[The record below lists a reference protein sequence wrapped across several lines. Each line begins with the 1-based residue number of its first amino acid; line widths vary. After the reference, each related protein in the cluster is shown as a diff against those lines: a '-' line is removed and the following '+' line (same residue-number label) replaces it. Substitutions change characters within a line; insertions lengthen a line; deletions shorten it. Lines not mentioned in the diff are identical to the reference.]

1 MTKKSDAPAI
11 RFKGFSDAW
20 EQRKLGDIADIVG
33 GGTPSTG
40 NQSYWDGDIDWYAP
54 AEIADQIYANS
65 SQKKITGLGYEN
77 SSAKMLPPGTVLFT
91 SRAGIGKTA
100 ILTRKGCTNQGFQSI
115 VPHRGELD
123 SYFIFSR
130 TEELKRYGELVGAGS
145 TFVEVSGKQMAVM
158 ELMMPPTMREQQT
171 IGGFFQQLDHLIT
184 LHQRKFEKL
193 TNVKKSMLEKMF
205 PQNGSSYPEIRFK
218 GFTDPWEQR
227 KLGELVDRVVRK
239 NINNESTLPLTI
251 SAQYGLVDQIT
262 YFNNRVASRDVSNY
276 YLVLNGEFAYNKSTS
291 DGYPFGA
298 VKRLDL
304 YEKGVLSTLYIVFA
318 PKKEQQIDSDYLT
331 VFFDTDSYCIRTIG
345 DLAKTDPDFLNRRL
359 GKNGIALWQYANG
372 NDRSRVMNA
381 DFVSP
386 VKSVGHGI
394 TTIED
399 LENDEQV
406 WPVFLELTQDI
417 GHKLRVHKKCADGVA
432 IHIRDNT
439 LFSKQWQTALDM
451 PTQSPML
458 IAKAAFALFEK
469 RYDWR
474 NPIRSV
480 TIQAINL
487 VPQDTPRQVDLFMNI
502 EKIEKAERLDQCIET
517 IRQRFGKNSIRN
529 GILFQNLRMPSE
541 KPEITMPTGVLC

>member
-1 MTKKSDAPAI
+1 MSNCKTIAVCNQKGGVGKTTTTVNLGVGLAMQGKKVLLIDADPQGDLTTCLGWRDSDSLSVTLTEKLQAI
-11 RFKGFSDAW
+11 IS
-20 EQRKLGDIADIVG
+20 EQEQNPFDGILQHKEKVDLV
-33 GGTPSTG
+33 PS
-40 NQSYWDGDIDWYAP
+40 NLSLSSIKKKPLSPSQSR
-54 AEIADQIYANS
+54 S
-65 SQKKITGLGYEN
+65 L
-77 SSAKMLPPGTVLFT
+77 L
-91 SRAGIGKTA
+91 SRAFRIG
-100 ILTRKGCTNQGFQSI
+100 
-115 VPHRGELD
+115 
-123 SYFIFSR
+123 
-130 TEELKRYGELVGAGS
+130 YGVIPQDGKSWYTFGS
-145 TFVEVSGKQMAVM
+145 PEKVANDI
-158 ELMMPPTMREQQT
+158 RET
-171 IGGFFQQLDHLIT
+171 I
-184 LHQRKFEKL
+184 KFE
-193 TNVKKSMLEKMF
+193 
-205 PQNGSSYPEIRFK
+205 
-218 GFTDPWEQR
+218 
-227 KLGELVDRVVRK
+227 LG
-239 NINNESTLPLTI
+239 LTI
-251 SAQYGLVDQIT
+251 SVGVSFNKIFAKLGSDMKKPDAVTVIPKDTFRDKIWGLPAADLLGVGRATQ
-262 YFNNRVASRDVSNY
+262 RV
-276 YLVLNGEFAYNKSTS
+276 L
-291 DGYPFGA
+291 
-298 VKRLDL
+298 
-304 YEKGVLSTLYIVFA
+304 
-318 PKKEQQIDSDYLT
+318 
-331 VFFDTDSYCIRTIG
+331 DSYCIRTIG